1 MLTLRLAWEWI
12 FAPIESVITLIYC
25 RRLLESFVRI
35 QSRQTA
41 LSLPKLDWVFFE
53 SYTDDGHYS
62 SLASAAQ
69 LSSILLLIVAPSFI
83 VFSNIY
89 NCFLYRIQR
98 ELAEITLEPPPN
110 CRYILSETRRQSFIF
125 GIKKNKQNNR
135 NAVFVA
141 LNRTFCKTAI
151 KISDEAKAAQN
162 CT

>member
-1 MLTLRLAWEWI
+1 MSGRSSEQD
-12 FAPIESVITLIYC
+12 
-25 RRLLESFVRI
+25 R
-35 QSRQTA
+35 QSATGTEDT
-41 LSLPKLDWVFFE
+41 P
-53 SYTDDGHYS
+53 T
-62 SLASAAQ
+62 
-69 LSSILLLIVAPSFI
+69 
-83 VFSNIY
+83 SNISKRREAVKPKGASSR
-89 NCFLYRIQR
+89 NKTISPAIKRIQR